1 MISSIVTRSSAA
13 FLLCGGLALL
23 FAPDVVLGALAP
35 GMPPQAYWLGQLLAA
50 AWLGVASLNW
60 LQRGAVIGGIY
71 ARPLVS
77 ANFILYLVSSMS
89 LLRVVTAPSASW
101 GMWLPAVP
109 MFVLA
114 VAYAALM
121 FKGPF
126 DPLDTSAGGTR

>member
-13 FLLCGGLALL
+13 FLLCGGIALL
-23 FAPDVVLGALAP
+23 FAPDVVLGALVP
-35 GMPPQAYWLGQLLAA
+35 GMPPQAYWLGQVLAA

-60 LQRGAVIGGIY
+60 LQRGTVIGGIY

-89 LLRVVTAPSASW
+89 MLRVVIAPSASRGTW
-101 GMWLPAVP
+101 FLAVP

-114 VAYAALM
+114 TAYAALM

-126 DPLDTSAGGTR
+126 DPLDTTAVGTP